1 MPFTPEQKRRLMRA
15 YAPVLFL
22 HRGERFVPI
31 SPTAYLERAALWDDN
46 SPGAHLRENWGRPTD
61 GRRRWTHFPRAPLL
75 RPGQL
80 TVNPFAAGGDV
91 HFLGEQVDGAFPF
104 TQSDGE
110 RALFLDF
117 RGWWE
122 DGALPEL
129 GNEPG
134 KVQETT
140 QNRWAFVERLAQSWA
155 TLAARRSSR
164 SDSARRRHDGAVQ
177 APIVSRCSRLA
188 EPGGRG
194 QSGGSRSDIDAEQDR
209 ESCRQHESL
218 VHLLSFLLPRP

>member
-1 MPFTPEQKRRLMRA
+1 MPFTLQQKRRLMRA

-22 HRGERFVPI
+22 HQGERFVPV
-31 SPTAYLERAALWDDN
+31 SPAAYLDRAALWDDS
-46 SPGAHLRENWGRPTD
+46 SPGTDLRENWGRPSTAEV
-61 GRRRWTHFPRAPLL
+61 FPRAPLL

-80 TVNPFAAGGDV
+80 TLNPFAAGGDV

-122 DGALPEL
+122 EGALPEF

-140 QNRWAFVERLAQSWA
+140 QNRWAFVERLMSVD
-155 TLAARRSSR
+155 ARHRGF
-164 SDSARRRHDGAVQ
+164 RRRGRTPRQGVCARTITSPSPDSTLRPVRSPSSTRLATST
-177 APIVSRCSRLA
+177 APTSIRTRRWTRSTASAGSRCW
-188 EPGGRG
+188 G
-194 QSGGSRSDIDAEQDR
+194 
-209 ESCRQHESL
+209 C
-218 VHLLSFLLPRP
+218 

>member
-1 MPFTPEQKRRLMRA
+1 MRQCCSSTGASASSRSARPPTWSARHCGTTTRR
-15 YAPVLFL
+15 VLTCV
-22 HRGERFVPI
+22 RTGAVR
-31 SPTAYLERAALWDDN
+31 STAEV
-46 SPGAHLRENWGRPTD
+46 
-61 GRRRWTHFPRAPLL
+61 FPRAPLL

-80 TVNPFAAGGDV
+80 TLNPFAAGGDV

-122 DGALPEL
+122 EGARPEL

-140 QNRWAFVERLAQSWA
+140 QNRWAFVERLVQSWA
-155 TLAARRSSR
+155 PWRPEDPAELH
-164 SDSARRRHDGAVQ
+164 SARGRHDGAVQ

-188 EPGGRG
+188 ELGGRS